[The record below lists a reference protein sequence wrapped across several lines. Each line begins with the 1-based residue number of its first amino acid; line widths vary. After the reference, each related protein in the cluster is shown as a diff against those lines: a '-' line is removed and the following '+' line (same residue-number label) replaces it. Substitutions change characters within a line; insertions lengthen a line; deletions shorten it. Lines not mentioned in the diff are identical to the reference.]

1 MMHKIKTLF
10 KPTSGKPPV
19 ATRWRAVS
27 EVGGIIVK
35 EKTNYCMKFSN
46 KEIIEFLVG
55 QLKKY
60 PQLDIRLLS
69 EDDTELDE
77 ASTERI
83 EHVVLDGEQTDF
95 FLSFFDGHVNLF
107 TPAESR
113 QFMFIDD
120 DIRDM
125 FTESDTYGNIPY
137 EGTLN
142 NKTHKEILELLLEF
156 VIILIGTTK
165 IEVQGKVISER
176 KRGYPICE
184 FTINLTNN
192 SGEKRELII
201 ENIKFIIN

>member
-1 MMHKIKTLF
+1 M
-10 KPTSGKPPV
+10 
-19 ATRWRAVS
+19 
-27 EVGGIIVK
+27 E

-46 KEIIEFLVG
+46 KEIIDFLVRP
-55 QLKKY
+55 LKKY
-60 PQLDIRLLS
+60 PQLEIRLLS

-107 TPAESR
+107 TPAESL

-120 DIRDM
+120 DIREM
-125 FTESDTYGNIPY
+125 ISDSEIYGNIPY
-137 EGTLN
+137 EGKLN

-165 IEVQGKVISER
+165 IEVKGKVISLR
-176 KRGYPICE
+176 KRGYPIGE
-184 FTINLTNN
+184 FTVNLTNS
-192 SGEKRELII
+192 SGEQREITK
-201 ENIKFIIN
+201 ENIIFIIN